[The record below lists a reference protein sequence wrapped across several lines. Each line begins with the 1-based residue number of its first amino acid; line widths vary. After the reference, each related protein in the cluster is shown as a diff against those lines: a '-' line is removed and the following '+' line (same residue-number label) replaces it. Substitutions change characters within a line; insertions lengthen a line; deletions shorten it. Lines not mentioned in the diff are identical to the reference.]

1 METAIKIR
9 NVSKTYV
16 INQQKQKVLDNVS
29 LDILPGEFILLRGDN
44 GSGKTTLVNLICG
57 LQPPDEG
64 LIAIFGKSP
73 EDPQAHLKLGT
84 MLQRAKPVEGLKVK
98 ETIRLFQSYYPEPLG
113 LAETIERSR
122 LTGKQNDFAT
132 TLAGGQAQSLYFA
145 LAIVGNPDILI
156 LDEPTNNL
164 SVEARANFW
173 KQVREFE
180 QQGKT
185 ILAIS
190 HSEQDCDEIE
200 DLVTREL
207 RLSNENG
214 DVEIR
219 EFPRYQKF
227 LNSRTELEDA
237 AKLQSQSSSETE
249 TSSKSKSA
257 SNPPTFSFKA
267 FWGQLYVELLQTF
280 RKIDTIV
287 IALGLAIIAGFFIEQ
302 KNSDQFQSVVAVSL
316 AGLVLF
322 LCVSQFGVKIAS
334 ERDRGWLK
342 LLRITPLSFTTYVAA
357 KVGNFLVLASLMTGL
372 AFVSGWVGSHF
383 SENSSFVWEWEPWMF
398 YLSFVLVL
406 GVIPFAIFSFSL
418 GYLFKTESLSWATV
432 ALLAVMLLG
441 SGFNISP
448 LLPRPWL
455 ADLILLLPTYHYGQL
470 VAWMGEVELEG
481 IFRFDG
487 YQVIHILWLLWWT
500 IVAGMLAR
508 WAYRREKLSG

>member
-1 METAIKIR
+1 MENAIKIR
-9 NVSKTYV
+9 NLSKTYV

-29 LDILPGEFILLRGDN
+29 LDILSGEFILLRGDN

-64 LIAIFGKSP
+64 LIEIFGKSP

-84 MLQRAKPVEGLKVK
+84 MLQRAKPVEGLTVK

-190 HSEQDCDEIE
+190 HSEQDCQEIA

-219 EFPRYQKF
+219 EFPRYQEF
-227 LNSRTELEDA
+227 LNSRTELEEA
-237 AKLQSQSSSETE
+237 AQLKSDSSSETE

-257 SNPPTFSFKA
+257 SNPPSFSFKA
-267 FWGQLYVELLQTF
+267 FWGQLYVELLQTY

-287 IALGLAIIAGFFIEQ
+287 IGLGLAIFAGVSIEQ
-302 KNSDQFQSVVAVSL
+302 NTPDQFQSLLAASL
-316 AGLVLF
+316 AGLVVF

-372 AFVSGWVGSHF
+372 AFVSGWVTSQF
-383 SENSSFVWEWEPWMF
+383 SETSFFIWEPWMF

-418 GYLFKTESLSWATV
+418 GYLFKTESLSWAVV
-432 ALLAVMLLG
+432 ALLVVMLLG

-448 LLPRPWL
+448 LLPQPWV
-455 ADLILLLPTYHYGQL
+455 ADLILFLPTYHYGQL

-487 YQVIHILWLLWWT
+487 YQMIHILWLLWWT
-500 IVAGMLAR
+500 IVAAMLAR